1 MRADS
6 NGSRVEHALACE
18 VSTHQHQLRP
28 FSLWVRRSRDRHKQP
43 LGLQLVTVLFWIELA
58 TPGFVC
64 WSERMLPAVS
74 EVVCWGV
81 LCSFVS
87 LMITHAAMPVSTHLP
102 VYLSV
107 HPLTRPS
114 TYPFIAAA
122 LPHILLDL
130 LIYVDLQ
137 GYERG

>member
-1 MRADS
+1 MRADPS
-6 NGSRVEHALACE
+6 GSRIEHALARE

-28 FSLWVRRSRDRHKQP
+28 FSLCVRRTRDSHKQP
-43 LGLQLVTVLFWIELA
+43 LRLQLVTVLFWIELA

-64 WSERMLPAVS
+64 WSERVLPAVS

-81 LCSFVS
+81 LCSFMS

-114 TYPFIAAA
+114 TCPSIAA

-130 LIYVDLQ
+130 LICVDLQ
-137 GYERG
+137 GCERG